1 MTRKEKGLEDIILD
15 TTPGLVALGEGD
27 NQHGALG
34 FYREAGAQKT
44 AAFRFTLLVCW
55 ERIWILFSTHPR
67 FKAQALLTKTKLTR
81 DLKKWFNPWIC
92 VLGLLSSGYG
102 GDRIGPRA
110 YDLITTQEFSR
121 KLTEMH
127 M

>member
-15 TTPGLVALGEGD
+15 TMPGLVALGEGD

-67 FKAQALLTKTKLTR
+67 FKAQALLTKTRLTR
-81 DLKKWFNPWIC
+81 ETHTFIRCKFC
-92 VLGLLSSGYG
+92 M
-102 GDRIGPRA
+102 
-110 YDLITTQEFSR
+110 T
-121 KLTEMH
+121 
-127 M
+127 